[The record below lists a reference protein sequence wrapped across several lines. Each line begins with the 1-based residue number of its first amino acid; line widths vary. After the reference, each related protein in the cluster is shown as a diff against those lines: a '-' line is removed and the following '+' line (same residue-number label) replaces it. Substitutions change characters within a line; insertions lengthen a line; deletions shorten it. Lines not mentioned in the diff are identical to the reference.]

1 MAENEYLA
9 LILHTCACWIKNS
22 HNGKYKQ
29 VVQIFNFGSDTSR
42 IGKTLNQ
49 TLDNLFVLDEN
60 HRLYSEH
67 QFLLRRSPV
76 RPNLRRST
84 SEGDN
89 ENVIRKAIPD
99 LNLDTLVRSIRL
111 ASIPVSDLTIRKF
124 CERARR
130 DSGAN
135 LVFVVYLSES
145 GVKTLSELVAN
156 YVLPLD
162 DFLEQVEPAETREY
176 DVPHE
181 PRPLSGLRDSC
192 DQIKTILTETL
203 ISTKRRSRESEKR
216 NSNSSN
222 TSSLNDCR

>member
-1 MAENEYLA
+1 MAENEYFA

-42 IGKTLNQ
+42 IGKALNQ
-49 TLDNLFVLDEN
+49 TLENLFVLDEN

-76 RPNLRRST
+76 RPNVRRST

-89 ENVIRKAIPD
+89 ENVIRKATPE
-99 LNLDTLVRSIRL
+99 LSLDTLVRSIRL

-130 DSGAN
+130 DSGAS

-145 GVKTLSELVAN
+145 GVKTLSELIAN

-162 DFLEQVEPAETREY
+162 DFLVEQETRGEY
-176 DVPHE
+176 DVPRE
-181 PRPLSGLRDSC
+181 TRPLSGLRDSC

-216 NSNSSN
+216 NSNTSN
-222 TSSLNDCR
+222 TFPSNECS

>member
-145 GVKTLSELVAN
+145 GVKTLSEMVAN

>member
-67 QFLLRRSPV
+67 QFLLRRRPV
-76 RPNLRRST
+76 RPNTRSST
-84 SEGDN
+84 GGGDD
-89 ENVIRKAIPD
+89 ENVIRKATPE
-99 LNLDTLVRSIRL
+99 LSLDTLVRSIRL
-111 ASIPVSDLTIRKF
+111 ASVPVSDLTIRKF

-130 DSGAN
+130 DSGAT

-156 YVLPLD
+156 YVLPVN
-162 DFLEQVEPAETREY
+162 DFIVEQEGAETRDY
-176 DVPHE
+176 DVPNE

-216 NSNSSN
+216 NSNTSN
-222 TSSLNDCR
+222 TASSNDCR

>member
-1 MAENEYLA
+1 MADNEYLA

-42 IGKTLNQ
+42 ISKTLCQ
-49 TLDNLFVLDEN
+49 TLENLFVLDEN

-67 QFLLRRSPV
+67 QFLLRKSPV
-76 RPNLRRST
+76 RPSVRRSAGDGD
-84 SEGDN
+84 SE
-89 ENVIRKAIPD
+89 VRKAVPE
-99 LNLDTLVRSIRL
+99 LSLDTLIRSVRL
-111 ASIPVSDLTIRKF
+111 ASVPVSDLSIRKF

-135 LVFVVYLSES
+135 QVFVVYLSES

-156 YVLPLD
+156 YVLPID
-162 DFLEQVEPAETREY
+162 DFLEEQAPERREY

>member
-1 MAENEYLA
+1 MADNEYLA

-42 IGKTLNQ
+42 ISKTLCQ
-49 TLDNLFVLDEN
+49 TLENLFVLDEN

-67 QFLLRRSPV
+67 QFLLSKSPV
-76 RPNLRRST
+76 RPSVRRSAGDGD
-84 SEGDN
+84 SES
-89 ENVIRKAIPD
+89 VVRKAVPE
-99 LNLDTLVRSIRL
+99 LSLDTLIRSVRL
-111 ASIPVSDLTIRKF
+111 ASVPVSDLSIRKF

-135 LVFVVYLSES
+135 QVFVVYLSQS
-145 GVKTLSELVAN
+145 SVKTLIELVSN
-156 YVLPLD
+156 YVLPID
-162 DFLEQVEPAETREY
+162 DFLEEQGPERREY